1 MTSNTAAPRVSVI
14 ITSYNRED
22 YLAESIQSVLRQ
34 TFGDFELI
42 VCDDGSVDRSAAI
55 AERFAEC
62 DARIRVVRNLNNV
75 GDYPNRN
82 RAVEF
87 VRGRY
92 LKFHDS
98 DDVMYAHCLQVM
110 VSALEE
116 HPTADFAMSGA
127 RAWPGGPC
135 PMLLTPRLAYER
147 EFLGTGL
154 FQQGPASALF
164 RTSFFRSVGG
174 FPTEGAASDY
184 LFWFDACARGSVLL
198 VPGDLFHYRIH
209 AGQELQNQK
218 NLQQYARS
226 RGRAWQVLH
235 APLCPLDGATL
246 EQAKRNFLYTIVR
259 DAYRHARHGR
269 YRAAALGTARS
280 PPDPLRMDALL
291 APATSAGRGGNA
303 GCVDVIARVAAAA
316 KSGCQSNPYS

>member
-1 MTSNTAAPRVSVI
+1 MTSRTAAPLVSVV

-22 YLAESIQSVLRQ
+22 FLAESIQSVLQQ

-42 VCDDGSVDRSAAI
+42 VCDDASIDLSAAI
-55 AERFAEC
+55 AEQFAEG
-62 DARIRVVRNLNNV
+62 DARVRVVRNPTNV

-82 RAVEF
+82 RAAEF

-98 DDVMYAHCLQVM
+98 DDVMYPHCLQVM

-184 LFWFDACARGSVLL
+184 LFWFTACARASVLL
-198 VPGDLFHYRIH
+198 VPGDLFYYRIH

-218 NLQQYARS
+218 SLQQYASS
-226 RGRAWQVLH
+226 RGRVWQTLH
-235 APLCPLDGATL
+235 SPLCPLDGATL

-269 YRAAALGTARS
+269 YRAAAVVLREAGLTPAEWMRYLR
-280 PPDPLRMDALL
+280 PPRR
-291 APATSAGRGGNA
+291 T
-303 GCVDVIARVAAAA
+303 AAAGTPA
-316 KSGCQSNPYS
+316 VST